1 VSPTVYALR
10 VAKSDSWCYL
20 GDDGKDNGNDQG
32 QRPSPGAVV
41 AIAVLKKNIIV
52 CHHLVGFVDLESSLA
67 LGTDYVDVKLLV
79 FAGNF
84 LDLITVAPPESGLC
98 R

>member
-1 VSPTVYALR
+1 
-10 VAKSDSWCYL
+10 
-20 GDDGKDNGNDQG
+20 
-32 QRPSPGAVV
+32 
-41 AIAVLKKNIIV
+41 
-52 CHHLVGFVDLESSLA
+52 VDLESSLA

-79 FAGNF
+79 FAENF

>member
-1 VSPTVYALR
+1 MSPTVYALR

-41 AIAVLKKNIIV
+41 AIAVLKKNIMV
-52 CHHLVGFVDLESSLA
+52 CHHSDGSVDLESSLA

-79 FAGNF
+79 FAENF